1 MFLTRMGVN
10 CKVIVTGDMTQ
21 IDLPYSQKSG
31 LIDALEVLRHVK
43 EIAIVEFNI
52 KDIVRHPLVRLI
64 VDAYEKRSEGFKQS
78 KSAEAKQ
85 KTE

>member
-1 MFLTRMGVN
+1 
-10 CKVIVTGDMTQ
+10 MTQ

-43 EIAIVEFNI
+43 EIATVEFNI

-64 VDAYEKRSEGFKQS
+64 VDAYEKRVEGFKQS
-78 KSAEAKQ
+78 KSTEVKQ